1 MVEVQPFKGIHYN
14 KDKVDIT
21 KVTAPPYDIISP
33 ELQDELC
40 NTDNHNLV
48 HLTLGKTHPRDDSTH
63 NQYTRAATLFQEYL
77 KKKVLIQDDQPAIY
91 PYQVEYI
98 HETKKK
104 TLTGFFAI
112 LKIDKHYDMVKAH
125 EHTLA
130 KPKED
135 RLKLM
140 RACQANLE
148 PIEVLFNDKDNDI
161 NNLISHATETLTPT
175 METHSWNGVNRCWTV
190 TGDIAKKICDSFTD
204 KKVYIADGHHRY
216 QTAINYYLENKKA
229 QYRLV
234 LFVDMNNPGLT
245 ILPTHRLIYGI
256 EHLDIKK
263 LLSRAQQFFS
273 IEEKTNK
280 TAISMMQMIK
290 NKKHVFALY
299 ADKIYIIKLKKEIT
313 EREDTKHSNRWYN
326 LDVSILQEIFL
337 KKVMGINSDMLEN
350 HVHYTRFEKEARQL
364 VEMGKYQLAILLNP
378 IEMDDLKTLALR
390 GEYLPQKSTYFLPK
404 ILSGLV
410 MYAF

>member
-1 MVEVQPFKGIHYN
+1 MVEVQPFRGIHYN
-14 KDKVDIT
+14 TNKVNLT

-33 ELQDELC
+33 ELQDELYQREK
-40 NTDNHNLV
+40 HNLV
-48 HLTLGKTHPRDDSTH
+48 RLTLGKTFPQDDSVH
-63 NQYTRAATLFQEYL
+63 NQYTRAATLFQDYL
-77 KKKVLIQDDQPAIY
+77 KKKVLIQDDEPAIY
-91 PYQVEYI
+91 PYQVEYT
-98 HETKKK
+98 HEKQKKN
-104 TLTGFFAI
+104 LTGFFAI
-112 LKIDKHYDMVKAH
+112 IKLDINYDMVKAH

-148 PIEVLFNDKDNDI
+148 PIELLFHDDDNSI
-161 NNLISHATETLTPT
+161 NNLISHATDTLAPT
-175 METHSWNGVNRCWTV
+175 METQSWNGVNRCWTV
-190 TGDIAKKICDSFTD
+190 TGDIAKKICNSFAD

-229 QYRLV
+229 QYRLA
-234 LFVDMNNPGLT
+234 LFVDMDNPGLT

-256 EHLDIKK
+256 DHLDIKK
-263 LLSRAQQFFS
+263 LLSRAQEFFS
-273 IEEKTNK
+273 INEKRSRTGK
-280 TAISMMQMIK
+280 PIMKMIK

-299 ADKIYIIKLKKEIT
+299 ADKVYLLNLKNEIID
-313 EREDTKHSNRWYN
+313 REDKKHSKRWYN
-326 LDVSILQEIFL
+326 LDVSILQEILL
-337 KKVMGINSDMLEN
+337 KKVMDIHPDLLEN

-364 VEMGKYQLAILLNP
+364 VDTGKYQLAILLNP

-410 MYAF
+410 MNAF

>member
-14 KDKVDIT
+14 KEKVDIT

-33 ELQDELC
+33 ELQDELYQRD
-40 NTDNHNLV
+40 THNLV
-48 HLTLGKTHPRDDSTH
+48 HLTLGKTAPTDDSTH
-63 NQYTRAATLFQEYL
+63 NQYTRAATLFKEYL
-77 KKKVLIQDDQPAIY
+77 NKKILIQDDQPAIY
-91 PYQVEYI
+91 PYQVEYT
-98 HETKKK
+98 HENKKK
-104 TLTGFFAI
+104 KLTGFFAL
-112 LKIDKHYDMVKAH
+112 LKLDRDYDMVKAH

-148 PIEVLFNDKDNDI
+148 PIELLFNDKDNYI

-175 METHSWNGVNRCWTV
+175 MKTHSWNGVNRCWTV
-190 TGDIAKKICDSFTD
+190 TGDIAKKICDSFTE

-216 QTAINYYLENKKA
+216 QTAVNYYLENKKA

-234 LFVDMNNPGLT
+234 LFVDMDNPGLT
-245 ILPTHRLIYGI
+245 ILPTHRLIYGM
-256 EHLDIKK
+256 EQLDIKK
-263 LLSRAQQFFS
+263 MLSRAHEFFS
-273 IEEKTNK
+273 IEEKTNR
-280 TAISMMQMIK
+280 TAMSIMKMIK

-299 ADKIYIIKLKKEIT
+299 ADKIYILTLKNEII
-313 EREDTKHSNRWYN
+313 EREDTKHSKRWHN
-326 LDVSILQEIFL
+326 LDVSILQEILL
-337 KKVMGINSDMLEN
+337 KKVMDINSDILEN
-350 HVHYTRFEKEARQL
+350 HVHYTRFEKEARHL
-364 VEMGKYQLAILLNP
+364 VETGKYQLAILLNP
-378 IEMDDLKTLALR
+378 IEMDDLKTLALQ